1 MRRATLAGVTNIE
14 HGDGGTPEVFKLMAE
29 RGVALCPT
37 LAAGDATAQYG
48 GWKKGVDPEPA
59 RIANKRASFK
69 LALAAGVTICNGSD
83 VGVFTH
89 GDNARELE
97 LLVAYGMTPLRAMK
111 TATSVTAKV
120 LKADSLIGSVKPG
133 LFADLVGVQGDP
145 TRDITATRAVR
156 WVMKGGE
163 VFRDDLPH
171 P

>member
-1 MRRATLAGVTNIE
+1 MRRATLAGVANIE
-14 HGDGGTPEVFKLMAE
+14 HGDGGTAEVFTLMAE

-37 LAAGDATAQYG
+37 LAAGDATAQYA
-48 GWKKGVDPEPA
+48 GWKKGADPEPA

-69 LALAAGVTICNGSD
+69 LAMASGVTICNGSD
-83 VGVFTH
+83 VGVFPH

-97 LLVAYGMTPLRAMK
+97 LLVAYGMTPLQAMK

-120 LKADSLIGSVKPG
+120 LRMADRIGSVKPG
-133 LFADLVGVQGDP
+133 LYADLVGVAGDP
-145 TRDITATRAVR
+145 TRDIKATRAVQ

-163 VFRDDLPH
+163 VFRDDTTH